1 MHYGM
6 HARLPLPLQSST
18 SVPCREIPR
27 HGGSKADLGDDAAKA
42 AEREHVE
49 AQVRQAGVAEVG
61 GDEGD
66 EHRPR
71 RRQLLREV
79 RQHEA
84 LHAQA

>member
-1 MHYGM
+1 
-6 HARLPLPLQSST
+6 
-18 SVPCREIPR
+18 
-27 HGGSKADLGDDAAKA
+27 
-42 AEREHVE
+42 
-49 AQVRQAGVAEVG
+49 VAEVG